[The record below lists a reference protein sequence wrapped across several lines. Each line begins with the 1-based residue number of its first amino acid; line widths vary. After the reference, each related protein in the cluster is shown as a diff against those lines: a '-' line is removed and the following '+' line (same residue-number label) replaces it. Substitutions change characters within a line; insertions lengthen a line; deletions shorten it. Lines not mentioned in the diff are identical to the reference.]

1 MFEIGDVCFRH
12 NNKSAAVKKEV
23 IYPMIKFGTGG
34 FRGVIGDDFT
44 KQNVQIVA
52 QALAQIIKQDNSA
65 LPVAVGFDHRFCSD
79 RFAQWVAQTLAAN
92 NITVLLYNEP
102 MPTPAIMAA
111 VRDEKLDYGVMITA
125 SHNPYYFNG
134 VKLFVSGGM
143 DADVGFTNRLEA
155 ECRKVTDVAEM
166 PLAAAKTAQLVR
178 DYTNKRQ
185 YLDNIKAFV
194 DPKIKHNKA
203 NILYDNLWGVGVLCI
218 APLFKEVG
226 INNFTVLHTQ
236 HDAFFNFEMPNPTEA
251 NMLHLRDVVIREK
264 YDFAFGTDSDSD
276 RLGILDE
283 KGNYVSSND
292 ILAALYYYLVKYR
305 GMQGDVVKNCATST
319 LVDKVAAKLGFK
331 CHEVDVGFKNISAE
345 IKRTDALIGGESSGG
360 LTVRGYIFG
369 KDSVFSSMLF
379 TEMVIVMGKPVS
391 QIISELHEFADYHYV
406 CVEDQIGFD
415 SEEGLVEFLQNN
427 MPFFPNAASTFRHF
441 NRNFK
446 YIFADGSWALIR
458 LSGTE
463 PVFRVFAEFP
473 TAEQAHANIEI
484 LRKFISSRK

>member
-1 MFEIGDVCFRH
+1 
-12 NNKSAAVKKEV
+12 
-23 IYPMIKFGTGG
+23 MIKFGTGG

-44 KQNVQIVA
+44 KQNVQLVA
-52 QALAQIIKQDNSA
+52 QALSQIIKADKSS

-79 RFAQWVAQTLAAN
+79 RFAQWVAETLAAN
-92 NITVLLYNEP
+92 GVPVLLYSEP

-111 VRDEKLDYGVMITA
+111 VRDEKLHYGVMITA

-134 VKLFVSGGM
+134 VKLFVEGGM
-143 DADVGFTNRLEA
+143 DADVAFTNRIET
-155 ECRKVTDVAEM
+155 ECNKVTNVAEM
-166 PLAAAKTAQLVR
+166 PIQAAKSAGLVR

-194 DPKIKHNKA
+194 NPQIKRNKA
-203 NILYDNLWGVGVLCI
+203 NILYDNLWGVGASCI

-226 INNFTVLHTQ
+226 IKNFTVLHTQ

-251 NMLHLRDVVIREK
+251 NMLHLRDVVIKEK

-305 GMQGDVVKNCATST
+305 NMSGDVVKNCATSV
-319 LVDKVAAKLGFK
+319 LVDMVAEKLGYK

-391 QIISELHEFADYHYV
+391 EIIAELHKFAGYNLV
-406 CVEDQIGFD
+406 CVEDQIDFD
-415 SEEGLVEFLQNN
+415 SEEGLVEYLTNN
-427 MPFFPNAASTFRHF
+427 MPAFDKPVKTFQHF

-446 YIFADGSWALIR
+446 YIFEDGSWALIR

-473 TAEQAHANIEI
+473 TAKQAHTNIEI
-484 LRKFISSRK
+484 LRKFIASKK

>member
-1 MFEIGDVCFRH
+1 
-12 NNKSAAVKKEV
+12 
-23 IYPMIKFGTGG
+23 MIKFGTGG

-44 KQNVQIVA
+44 KQNVQLVA
-52 QALAQIIKQDNSA
+52 QALCNIIKQDNST
-65 LPVAVGFDHRFCSD
+65 LPVVVGFDHRFCSD
-79 RFAQWVAQTLAAN
+79 RFAQWLAETLAAN
-92 NITVLLYNEP
+92 NVTVLLYSEP
-102 MPTPAIMAA
+102 MPTPAVMTA
-111 VRDEKLDYGVMITA
+111 VRDEKLDFGVMITA

-143 DADVGFTNRLEA
+143 DADVEFTNRLEC
-155 ECRKVTDVAEM
+155 ECQKVTNVAEM
-166 PLAAAKTAQLVR
+166 PLAAAQNAGLIKN
-178 DYTNKRQ
+178 YSNKRQ

-194 DPKIKHNKA
+194 SPKVKHNNA
-203 NILYDNLWGVGVLCI
+203 NVLYDNLWGVGAGCI
-218 APLFKEVG
+218 VPLMKEVG
-226 INNFTVLHTQ
+226 IKNFTVLHTQ

-251 NMLHLRDVVIREK
+251 NLAPLRDVVVKEK

-283 KGNYVSSND
+283 NGRYVSSND

-305 GMQGDVVKNCATST
+305 GMSGDVVKNCATSI
-319 LVDKVAAKLGFK
+319 LVDKVAEKLGYK

-345 IKRTDALIGGESSGG
+345 IKRVDALIGGESSGG

-391 QIISELHEFADYHYV
+391 QIVKELYKFADYNYV
-406 CVEDQIGFD
+406 CVEDQISFD
-415 SEEGLVEFLQNN
+415 SEEGLVEFLENN
-427 MPFFPNAASTFRHF
+427 MPQFQHPVKVFQHF

-446 YIFADGSWALIR
+446 YIFEDGSWALIR

-463 PVFRVFAEFP
+463 PVFRVFAEFT
-473 TAEQAHANIEI
+473 TAAEAHTNIEI
-484 LRKFISSRK
+484 LRKFIATKK

>member
-1 MFEIGDVCFRH
+1 
-12 NNKSAAVKKEV
+12 
-23 IYPMIKFGTGG
+23 MIKFGTGG

-44 KQNVQIVA
+44 KQNVQLVA
-52 QALAQIIKQDNSA
+52 QALCNIIRADNSN
-65 LPVAVGFDHRFCSD
+65 LPVVVGFDHRFCSD
-79 RFAQWVAQTLAAN
+79 RFAQWFGETLAGN
-92 NITVLLYNEP
+92 NVRVLLYAEP
-102 MPTPAIMAA
+102 MPTPAVMTA

-143 DADVGFTNRLEA
+143 DADVEFTNRLEA
-155 ECRKVTDVAEM
+155 ECQQAANVAEM
-166 PLAAAKTAQLVR
+166 PLSAAQNAGLITA
-178 DYTNKRQ
+178 YSNKRQ

-194 DPKIKHNKA
+194 SPKIKRNNA
-203 NILYDNLWGVGVLCI
+203 NVLYDNLWGVGAGCI
-218 APLFKEVG
+218 APLMKEVG
-226 INNFTVLHTQ
+226 IKNFTVLHTQ

-251 NMLHLRDVVIREK
+251 NMLPLRSVVLSEK

-283 KGNYVSSND
+283 KGNYVSSNE

-305 GMQGDVVKNCATST
+305 GMKGDVVKNCATSI
-319 LVDKVAAKLGFK
+319 LVDKVAKKLGYK

-369 KDSVFSSMLF
+369 KDSVFSSILF
-379 TEMVIVMGKPVS
+379 TEMVIVMQKPVS
-391 QIISELHEFADYHYV
+391 QIMQELRQFADYNYV
-406 CVEDQIGFD
+406 CVEDQISFD
-415 SEEGLVEFLQNN
+415 SEEGLVEYLTDN
-427 MPFFPNAASTFRHF
+427 MPQFNQPVATFQHF

-446 YIFADGSWALIR
+446 YIFEDGSWALIR

-463 PVFRVFAEFP
+463 PVFRVFAEFQ
-473 TAEQAHANIEI
+473 TAKEAHTNIEI
-484 LRKFISSRK
+484 LRKFIASKK